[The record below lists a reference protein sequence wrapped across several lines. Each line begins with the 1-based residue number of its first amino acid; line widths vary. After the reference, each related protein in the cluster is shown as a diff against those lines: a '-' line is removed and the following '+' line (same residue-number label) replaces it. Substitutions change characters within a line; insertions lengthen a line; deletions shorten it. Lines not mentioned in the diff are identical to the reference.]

1 MSGLDTPVSRRPEP
15 GAIAGPATNKQQRT
29 EFNRRNI
36 AEFRSSGGRI
46 ASFGDAPVLLL
57 TTTGVKSGLPRTNP
71 MMYLADEHNLE
82 RVYVFAS
89 AAGAEQNPAWFN
101 NLLAHPNDLIVEI
114 GTERVTTQVPTPRR
128 SPSNPGQLSVTSGGS
143 VGRCEFR

>member
-15 GAIAGPATNKQQRT
+15 GAIAGPATNKQQRP

-36 AEFRSSGGRI
+36 AESRSSSGRI

-57 TTTGVKSGLPRTNP
+57 TTRGVKSGVPRTTP
-71 MMYLADEHNLE
+71 MMYLADEHNPE

-89 AAGAEQNPAWFN
+89 AAGADENPAWFN
-101 NLLAHPNDLIVEI
+101 NLLAHPNDLVVEI
-114 GTERVTTQVPTPRR
+114 GTE
-128 SPSNPGQLSVTSGGS
+128 
-143 VGRCEFR
+143 